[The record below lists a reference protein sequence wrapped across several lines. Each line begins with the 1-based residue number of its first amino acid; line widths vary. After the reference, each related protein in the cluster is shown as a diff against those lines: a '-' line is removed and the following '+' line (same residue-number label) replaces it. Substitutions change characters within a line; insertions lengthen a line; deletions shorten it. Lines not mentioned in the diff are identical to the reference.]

1 VSPGRLVEPADPEV
15 KAALAELIARAPLD
29 PATAW
34 AIASL
39 ADLEAAELAEDLT
52 ALSA

>member
-1 VSPGRLVEPADPEV
+1 LSAARLVEPADPEV
-15 KAALAELIARAPLD
+15 KAALAALIARAPLD
-29 PATAW
+29 PASAW

-39 ADLEAAELAEDLT
+39 YDLEAAELAEDLT